1 MKYIKKAAAL
11 LLVLVMMLSLSGCSL
26 FDTKMARAVQKLNK
40 MDNLHIDLMDDLV
53 IRVSSGDQSLPV
65 TLSLTG
71 GSDLYFSPFQG
82 KAELT
87 LEWPGFQRKFLLY
100 LEKSE
105 GVLSLYNNVNDGE
118 AWEKYNF
125 ATNGEDIKADGLKY
139 IIEVAD
145 SFDQVEQ
152 PNVTDGSTR
161 YDGELPGSAIQGF
174 LELYHVK
181 ERLESAYGL
190 DIPDNLFTNLHSV
203 PVSLWLNADGEL
215 DLIILDP
222 SAMLNGLLD
231 KLLAQ
236 GRAESGLDTLPLSL
250 TIDSNPIV
258 FELSGFDKQ
267 EDLVIPEAAH
277 NALGDSP
284 EYWN

>member
-1 MKYIKKAAAL
+1 MKQIQKAAAL
-11 LLVLVMMLSLSGCSL
+11 LLALVMLLSLSGCSL
-26 FDTKMARAVQKLNK
+26 FDTKIARAVQKLNK

-53 IRVSSGDQSLPV
+53 VKVSSGGQSLPV

-82 KAELT
+82 KAELM

-105 GVLSLYNNVNDGE
+105 GVLTLYNNVNDGE

-125 ATNGEDIKADGLKY
+125 ASNSGDIKADGLKY
-139 IIEVAD
+139 IIQVAD
-145 SFDQVEQ
+145 SFEKVEQ

-161 YDGELPGSAIQGF
+161 YDGELPGSAIRGF
-174 LELYHVK
+174 LELYHVE
-181 ERLESAYGL
+181 ERLESDYGL
-190 DIPDNLFTNLHSV
+190 DIPDDLFANLHSV
-203 PVSLWLNADGEL
+203 PVSLWLNADGAL
-215 DLIILDP
+215 DLIVLDP
-222 SAMLNGLLD
+222 SAMLNGLLE
-231 KLLAQ
+231 KLLAR
-236 GRAESGLDTLPLSL
+236 GRAESGLDSLPLTL

-258 FELSGFDKQ
+258 FQLSDFDAQ
-267 EDLVIPEAAH
+267 DDLEIPEAAH
-277 NALGDSP
+277 SALGDGP